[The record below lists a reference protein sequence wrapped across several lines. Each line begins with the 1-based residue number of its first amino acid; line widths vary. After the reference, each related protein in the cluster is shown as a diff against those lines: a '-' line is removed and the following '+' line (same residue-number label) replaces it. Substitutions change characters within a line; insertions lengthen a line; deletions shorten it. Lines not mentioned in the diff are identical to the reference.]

1 MGSNIKRST
10 QCFITRWNT
19 SKIVKNTCWCRIFNS
34 LLGFSSGDETR
45 RLMLDIL
52 LESLSIRK
60 IKFNV
65 FFLIEVQNL
74 MLCFWQGDLNKP
86 LDLRVVSCQK
96 LLVKLHVSHLN
107 ECLYQFFFLRKG
119 SFYKLLRLNFF
130 CTPVLLIAKLTGS
143 YVMS

>member
-1 MGSNIKRST
+1 
-10 QCFITRWNT
+10 
-19 SKIVKNTCWCRIFNS
+19 
-34 LLGFSSGDETR
+34 
-45 RLMLDIL
+45 MLDIL

-74 MLCFWQGDLNKP
+74 MLCFWQGDLSKP

-107 ECLYQFFFLRKG
+107 ECLYQFFLEKGNFLETFKAKFFFSRTCSADREIDRLICDVIREINSGTDYWDFMHAYPFLRVT
-119 SFYKLLRLNFF
+119 SVVASNYNASHQH
-130 CTPVLLIAKLTGS
+130 V
-143 YVMS
+143 VD

>member
-1 MGSNIKRST
+1 
-10 QCFITRWNT
+10 
-19 SKIVKNTCWCRIFNS
+19 
-34 LLGFSSGDETR
+34 
-45 RLMLDIL
+45 MLDIL

-107 ECLYQFFFLRKG
+107 ECLYQFFLEKGNFLETFKAKFFFSRTCSADREIDRLICDVIREINSGTDYWDFMHAYPFLRVT
-119 SFYKLLRLNFF
+119 SVVASNYNASHQH
-130 CTPVLLIAKLTGS
+130 V
-143 YVMS
+143 VD